1 MQAAT
6 VASRPASHPRHPAVS
21 TMSRSLILVALAASL
36 LANVWLLSR
45 RSPTDSSRVPTH
57 SGPTDRPT
65 RTTPAAPVASPT
77 PLRPGS
83 EAMTPAEIATFR
95 ARLESA
101 GIPPEIVRTVLAL
114 TIHRSFQKRREAL
127 LGAPGPDE
135 YWRNQGQRAN
145 PADQVALRELDREQ
159 RRVLRESAADFEL
172 DDTAERRQFGGLP
185 DDKVARLKRIFA
197 DYSDLEE
204 QLFADGS
211 DRGSSENRNRAALL
225 AKEKRADIERLLSP
239 EELLN
244 YDLRNHPAAH
254 RLRGTIGQFSA
265 TEAEFVALFPAFR
278 ATLEAAGGN
287 EPRSRTNLAEAR
299 RNREAL
305 DRQLD
310 AELQRVLGS
319 QRFAE
324 LKDANDHLLQE
335 TRAFTAGLNLPPQA
349 TTEVISVQQEFG
361 PKLSAL
367 DRDRDL
373 TANERD
379 ARAYALAK
387 DARDRLIR
395 VLGPDN
401 FEAYKRRGGAWLG
414 SALNRAPPAPPA
426 P

>member
-1 MQAAT
+1 MF
-6 VASRPASHPRHPAVS
+6 
-21 TMSRSLILVALAASL
+21 RSLILAVLAVSL
-36 LANVWLLSR
+36 LANIWVLTRWTPPGTAGVRAVSA
-45 RSPTDSSRVPTH
+45 STDHPSA
-57 SGPTDRPT
+57 
-65 RTTPAAPVASPT
+65 TPATAPAPQPPAAVRLGTES
-77 PLRPGS
+77 
-83 EAMTPAEIATFR
+83 MTPAEIATLR
-95 ARLESA
+95 ARLEA
-101 GIPPEIVRTVLAL
+101 LGLPPEIVRAVLAM

-127 LGAPGPDE
+127 LRVPGPDE
-135 YWRNQGQRAN
+135 YWRNQGQRAD
-145 PADQVALRELDREQ
+145 PADQIALRELDREQ
-159 RRVLRESAADFEL
+159 RRVLRESSADFDL

-185 DDKVARLKRIFA
+185 ADKVAQLKRIFS

-204 QLFADGS
+204 QLYADGS

-254 RLRGTIGQFSA
+254 RLRGMIGQFAA
-265 TEAEFVALFPAFR
+265 TEAEFVALFPSFR
-278 ATLEAAGGN
+278 AALDAAGGN
-287 EPRSRTNLAEAR
+287 EPRTRMNTAEAR
-299 RNREAL
+299 RVRESL
-305 DRQLD
+305 ESQLD
-310 AELQRVLGS
+310 TELQRVLGS

-324 LKDANDHLLQE
+324 LKDANNHLLQE
-335 TRAFTAGLNLPPQA
+335 TRAFTASLNLPPQA
-349 TTEVISVQQEFG
+349 TTEVISVQQEFS

-395 VLGPDN
+395 VLGPEH

-414 SALNRAPPAPPA
+414 SALNRAPPSTPVP
-426 P
+426 